1 MPTKAQLE
9 SRIEELEDNLR
20 RTTRALSQVEL
31 DVRALPLV
39 DDHDFKTPHRNENVI
54 DALKRAEGEFERV
67 VRDPSDRINTYIQSK
82 EGIGWSWIDDY
93 KSNGDFAWCGAFA
106 AFAYTR
112 VKMDIRYKIFPSCYR
127 MFQNWAKTSRKIKID
142 DIQAGDIV
150 VVFTSKRS
158 IQGDHITL
166 CHSTDLKN
174 GYIETIEGNAK
185 GTLGDGEYG
194 EGVIKRRRSFEE
206 IAHIYRLLGVDFDE

>member
-1 MPTKAQLE
+1 
-9 SRIEELEDNLR
+9 
-20 RTTRALSQVEL
+20 
-31 DVRALPLV
+31 
-39 DDHDFKTPHRNENVI
+39 
-54 DALKRAEGEFERV
+54 
-67 VRDPSDRINTYIQSK
+67 
-82 EGIGWSWIDDY
+82 
-93 KSNGDFAWCGAFA
+93 
-106 AFAYTR
+106 
-112 VKMDIRYKIFPSCYR
+112 

-142 DIQAGDIV
+142 DVQSGDIV

-206 IAHIYRLLGVDFDE
+206 IAHVYRLLGIDFDEWD